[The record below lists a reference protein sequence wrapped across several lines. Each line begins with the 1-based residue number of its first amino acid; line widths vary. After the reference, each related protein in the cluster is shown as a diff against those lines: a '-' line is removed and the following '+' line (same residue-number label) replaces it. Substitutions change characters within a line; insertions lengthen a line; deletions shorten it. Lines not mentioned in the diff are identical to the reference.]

1 MEEDTPWLH
10 DLSDSATITFIN
22 ISPFISKVHGTEWQF
37 IVLRYV
43 HKTFAIKSSLPFK
56 QFSTK
61 WEKATIMLI
70 LEL

>member
-1 MEEDTPWLH
+1 M
-10 DLSDSATITFIN
+10 
-22 ISPFISKVHGTEWQF
+22 SKVHITEWQF

-43 HKTFAIKSSLPFK
+43 PKTFAIKSSLPFK

-70 LEL
+70 SEL